1 MGAGPLIQEA
11 FVPLFDS
18 FAMSEQA
25 GLPHNDDCVLAE
37 PGYGVFAV
45 ADGMSGRPGG
55 AQASR
60 IAVRAFMDYLRRV
73 NPAQIASPVALRNA
87 VVMANKAIRA
97 VVENDPKM
105 QGMGTTLT
113 AAVLTEEGGRI
124 VHVGDSRAYLFSR
137 GQLEQLTEDH
147 TLVSELIDQKMIE
160 EEEVV
165 NSSSLQNVL
174 SRAIG
179 TRASV
184 EPQIVDFHLE
194 MHDWLILVTDGFYKA
209 FRPDLMADE
218 LVLSAGEDAQGL
230 CRDLVRAA
238 LDVGPEDNVSL
249 VVVRRRGEE

>member
-1 MGAGPLIQEA
+1 
-11 FVPLFDS
+11 
-18 FAMSEQA
+18 
-25 GLPHNDDCVLAE
+25 
-37 PGYGVFAV
+37 VFAV
-45 ADGMSGRPGG
+45 ADGMGGRPGG

-137 GQLEQLTEDH
+137 GRLEQLTEDH

-194 MHDWLILVTDGFYKA
+194 QHDWLILVTDGFYKA
-209 FRPDLMADE
+209 FRPDRMADE

-249 VVVRRRGEE
+249 VVVRRRGGE